1 MPQSLRKTKATIR
14 SLEDDDMAFRSIASS
29 RGAWA
34 ALAVAGALAGTAGEA
49 AAQYID
55 DYGGGYRRSHGY
67 DYDYGYR
74 RAYREVPPARIVSGI
89 AVRDFG
95 MSRIERTVRTGSSY
109 VVDGAASDGAR
120 LRLIFDARSGILV
133 DRIVLQRPDRPPAPR
148 VARVDPRDDD
158 RPAPRIIPRPPERPA
173 SLKPPAQASAPATV
187 VPVAP
192 AIPPA
197 PTPGPVNPSS
207 GQPKPELARPELAK
221 PGLVN
226 PRDVRGTGEAERAP
240 PLARAEPPAITIPPV
255 ELPPVQI
262 EDIPAPK
269 PGPQTPAVPVAP
281 LD

>member
-1 MPQSLRKTKATIR
+1 
-14 SLEDDDMAFRSIASS
+14 MAFRAIAPRRS
-29 RGAWA
+29 AWA
-34 ALAVAGALAGTAGEA
+34 GLALAGTLLGTAGGA

-55 DYGGGYRRSHGY
+55 DYGGGYRPAPRYGYGYGY
-67 DYDYGYR
+67 DDDYGYR
-74 RAYREVPPARIVSGI
+74 RGYREVPPARVGRI

-95 MSRIERTVRTGSSY
+95 MDRIDRTVRTGSS
-109 VVDGAASDGAR
+109 VVIDGASSNGAR
-120 LRLIFDARSGILV
+120 LRLIFDARSGMLV
-133 DRIVLQRPDRPPAPR
+133 DRIVLQRPDRAPAPR

-187 VPVAP
+187 VPAVP
-192 AIPPA
+192 AIPAA
-197 PTPGPVNPSS
+197 PTPGPTNPTS
-207 GQPKPELARPELAK
+207 GQPKPELARPEPTR

-226 PRDVRGTGEAERAP
+226 PQDVRGTGEAERTP
-240 PLARAEPPAITIPPV
+240 PLARAEPPTISIPPV

-269 PGPQTPAVPVAP
+269 AGPQTPAVPVAP